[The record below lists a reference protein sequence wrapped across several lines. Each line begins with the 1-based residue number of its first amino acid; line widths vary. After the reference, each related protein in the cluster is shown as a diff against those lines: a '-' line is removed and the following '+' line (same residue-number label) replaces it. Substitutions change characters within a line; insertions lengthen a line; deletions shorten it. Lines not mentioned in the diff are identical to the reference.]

1 MPNILTKRVSM
12 IELFYDLVFAYMIS
26 QATSLIHHLQHGTI
40 SPVSFL
46 IFAVIVIFFINSWMV
61 QSVFT
66 NRYGSSSWTDIT
78 FYFIDMMIL
87 LYMSNSFSNTSSKD
101 LTTFFL
107 AASLLSFTLF
117 LQYLI
122 VFFKS
127 SNSNDKNIAKAFC
140 SILIF
145 RTLDLLVVGLSN
157 TSLGR
162 LVYVQMAGMSIIAY
176 LFKLIPNVEEFVI
189 LLTQC
194 VTVLYLFYYI
204 LMFVAFLR
212 LRYQQPNRPRSF
224 KVPSGKVGAWIIA
237 GVGLI
242 SSIFGI
248 VLAFYPPAQVKT
260 EVGSPVTYIIVI
272 AVLVAVVLLTCLGLY
287 LLSKKHPN
295 WVNPKNEFAPF
306 TWEIEGLP
314 KPEKVISNI

>member
-12 IELFYDLVFAYMIS
+12 IELFYDLVFTYMIS

-40 SPVSFL
+40 SPVSFF
-46 IFAVIVIFFINSWMV
+46 IFAVIVIVFINSWMV

-66 NRYGSSSWTDIT
+66 NRYRSSSWTDIT

-127 SNSNDKNIAKAFC
+127 SNSNDKNISKAFC

-145 RTLDLLVVGLSN
+145 RTLALLVGGLSN

-162 LVYVQMAGMSIIAY
+162 LVYVQMAGMTIIAY

-295 WVNPKNEFAPF
+295 
-306 TWEIEGLP
+306 
-314 KPEKVISNI
+314 

>member
-12 IELFYDLVFAYMIS
+12 IELFYNLVFTYMIS

-46 IFAVIVIFFINSWMV
+46 IFAVIVIVFINSWMV

-140 SILIF
+140 NILIF
-145 RTLDLLVVGLSN
+145 RTLALLVGGLSN

-162 LVYVQMAGMSIIAY
+162 LV
-176 LFKLIPNVEEFVI
+176 
-189 LLTQC
+189 
-194 VTVLYLFYYI
+194 
-204 LMFVAFLR
+204 AFLEIIISWI
-212 LRYQQPNRPRSF
+212 LPSF
-224 KVPSGKVGAWIIA
+224 TGK
-237 GVGLI
+237 
-242 SSIFGI
+242 
-248 VLAFYPPAQVKT
+248 YTKKT
-260 EVGSPVTYIIVI
+260 
-272 AVLVAVVLLTCLGLY
+272 
-287 LLSKKHPN
+287 
-295 WVNPKNEFAPF
+295 F
-306 TWEIEGLP
+306 
-314 KPEKVISNI
+314 